1 MKKLF
6 VLCSMLLCTISSSAQ
21 YTVFQPS
28 NTPSQPYSPS
38 PGYGIPFATY
48 EPVQGYQQQQ
58 VKPRMQQVTMRGYY
72 KKGGD
77 WCYAPIRVGFVEDKV
92 ILLSIKTQY
101 GWQNCESNAK
111 DVGAFDSEEIR
122 DNFNFKA
129 YTMIRGMV
137 YF

>member
-1 MKKLF
+1 MKKFLF
-6 VLCSMLLCTISSSAQ
+6 LCSMLLCALSSSAQ

-28 NTPSQPYSPS
+28 NAPGQSYTPS

-48 EPVQGYQQQQ
+48 EPMYNNQQQQ
-58 VKPRMQQVTMRGYY
+58 AKPRMQQVTMRGYY
-72 KKGGD
+72 IKGGD
-77 WCYAPIRVGFVEDKV
+77 WYYTPIRVGFVEDKV

-101 GWQNCESNAK
+101 GWQNCQSTAK

>member
-6 VLCSMLLCTISSSAQ
+6 VLCIMLLCSISVNAQ
-21 YTVFQPS
+21 YTVFHPS
-28 NTPSQPYSPS
+28 NTPSQSYSPS

-48 EPVQGYQQQQ
+48 EPMYNNQQLQSM
-58 VKPRMQQVTMRGYY
+58 PRMQQVTMRGYY
-72 KKGGD
+72 IKGGD
-77 WCYAPIRVGFVEDKV
+77 WYYTPIRVGFVEDKV

-101 GWQNCESNAK
+101 GWQNCQSTAK